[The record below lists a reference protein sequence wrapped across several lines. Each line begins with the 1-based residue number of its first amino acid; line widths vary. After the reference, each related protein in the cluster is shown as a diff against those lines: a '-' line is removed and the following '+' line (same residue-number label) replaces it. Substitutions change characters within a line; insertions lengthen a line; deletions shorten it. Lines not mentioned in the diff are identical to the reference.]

1 MKNKILAFILVSII
15 SLTYLSG
22 CADSSTIV
30 TAASGTLNTVIST
43 GTSSDSS
50 EPEYLQ
56 ATAEEVDEN
65 TETATVSS
73 SINLSDYEPG
83 SVVNITTAGEYI
95 LSGTLTDG
103 QIIIN
108 VGDEDKVQL
117 YLNNAQITNS
127 SGSAILVKNAKKVVI
142 TLNEG
147 TVNTVTDGAG
157 YANLDESGD
166 PDAAIFSHDDLTIN
180 GSGSLIISANY
191 ADGIASRDDLKIS
204 GGNISITAVNAG
216 LFGNNSFEMK
226 EAAVVITS
234 GGDSLHSDGDIFIE
248 SGSLTLNSGD
258 DGIHA
263 DGTLTINAGT
273 ITVENSYEGLE
284 ATDVIINGGTIDITA
299 NDDGINGAGGNND
312 TSTTTASAQPRD
324 NFSGSTG
331 TITINGGTLTI
342 AAALSGAGD
351 GLDANG
357 TIIITS
363 GNTLIKIPTSYRDY
377 SSVDFNTTFSLTGG
391 SVQTLDANGSY
402 TEITESNVSAG
413 GSGRRH

>member
-1 MKNKILAFILVSII
+1 MKIKFLSILLI
-15 SLTYLSG
+15 SLFSLTTLTG
-22 CADSSTIV
+22 CADSSNVV
-30 TAASGTLNTVIST
+30 TVDKGTLNTVVST
-43 GTSSDSS
+43 TSVSS
-50 EPEYLQ
+50 APEYIE
-56 ATAEEVDEN
+56 ATFEEADEN
-65 TETATVSS
+65 TETAAVSS

-103 QIIIN
+103 QIVIN

-117 YLNNAQITNS
+117 YLDNAQITNS
-127 SGSAILVKNAKKVVI
+127 SGSAILVENANKVVI

-147 TVNTVTDGAG
+147 TVNTVTDGAN
-157 YANLDESGD
+157 YTNLDESGD

-180 GSGSLIISANY
+180 GGGSLIVSANY
-191 ADGIASRDDLKIS
+191 TDAIESRDDLKIT
-204 GGNISITAVNAG
+204 GGNITITAVNAG

-226 EAAVVITS
+226 EATVVITS
-234 GGDSLHSDGDIFIE
+234 GGDSVHSDGDIIIE
-248 SGSLTLNSGD
+248 SGSLTLNCGD

-263 DGTLTINAGT
+263 DNTLTINDGT
-273 ITVENSYEGLE
+273 ITVQNSYEGLE
-284 ATDVIINGGTIDITA
+284 ATDVIVNGGTIDVTA
-299 NDDGINGAGGNND
+299 TDDGINGAGGNAD
-312 TSTTTASAQPRD
+312 STTTTTAGAQPRD
-324 NFSGSTG
+324 NFAGSTG

-357 TIIITS
+357 TITITG
-363 GNTLIKIPTSYRDY
+363 GNTLIKIPSSYRDY

-391 SVQTLDANGSY
+391 SVQTVDANGNY

-413 GSGRRH
+413 GGGRRH